1 MLKKNQTVR
10 VEITDRNNMGCGV
23 GRVGEQVVFVRSA
36 LDGDIVDAKIIKVT
50 KSYCVAIIDK
60 LIRCS
65 EHRIKSSCGV
75 SGRCGGCVYDD
86 VSFEHEL
93 ELKRESV
100 RAAFRRAGMGEAC
113 IGETVSDGKAEAY
126 RNKAQYPVAQDENGY
141 SIGFYASKTHRVID
155 CGECLLQPKI
165 FSEIVE
171 CIRGFC
177 LEKGISA
184 YDEESRRGLLRHIYL
199 RIAEATGQVMVCLV
213 INGKSMPAQ
222 DELVDV
228 VRAAFPEVVSIYLNI
243 NEENTNVVLGQ
254 EYRLLFGSDTIE
266 DILCGLRLRIR
277 PSAFYQVNRGVCEM
291 LYGIAREK
299 AALTGDETLLDLYCG
314 IGSIGLSM
322 ARSAG
327 RVVGVEIVPEAVE
340 CACENAAANG
350 IDNAEFFCGDAG
362 DAKRIL
368 EENYGVISPD
378 VVVLDPPRKGCDEK
392 LISYIGELSPKRI
405 VYISC
410 NPDTLARD
418 SVRLSEI
425 GYKMG
430 EVTPVNMFPRTA
442 HCEAVCSFD
451 RQPRSDINS

>member
-10 VEITDRNNMGCGV
+10 VEITDRNNMECGV
-23 GRVGEQVVFVRSA
+23 GRVDEQVVFVRSA

-60 LIRCS
+60 LIKSS
-65 EHRIKSSCGV
+65 EHRIKSSCAV
-75 SGRCGGCVYDD
+75 SGRCGGCIYGD

-93 ELKRESV
+93 ELKRDSV
-100 RAAFRRAGMGEAC
+100 RAAFRRAGVSDVC
-113 IGETVSDGKAEAY
+113 VGETVSDGRAEFY

-141 SIGFYASKTHRVID
+141 NIGFYASKTHRVVD
-155 CGECLLQPKI
+155 CGECALQPKI

-171 CIRGFC
+171 CIRAFC
-177 LEKGISA
+177 AERGISA
-184 YDEESRRGLLRHIYL
+184 YDEESGRGLLRHIYL
-199 RIAEATGQVMVCLV
+199 RIAEATGQIMVCLV
-213 INGKSMPAQ
+213 INGKSMPCE
-222 DELVDV
+222 DELVRRITDS
-228 VRAAFPEVVSIYLNI
+228 FDSVVSIYLNI

-291 LYGIAREK
+291 LYGIAHEN

-322 ARSAG
+322 ARSAR
-327 RVVGVEIVPEAVE
+327 RVVGIEIVPEAVD
-340 CACENAAANG
+340 CARENAAANG

-378 VVVLDPPRKGCDEK
+378 VVVLDPPRKGCDER
-392 LISYIGELSPKRI
+392 LIGYIGELAPKKI

-418 SVRLSEI
+418 SVRLGDI

-430 EVTPVNMFPRTA
+430 EVTPVNMFPRTS
-442 HCEAVCSFD
+442 HCECVTSFERD
-451 RQPRSDINS
+451 